1 MRVSARGYKRNS
13 GSREILDEEVL
24 EAVVNRDHEYPNK
37 LYLKK
42 NPSDGSVTL
51 SIAPRTLSG
60 FGGEYTISVRFT
72 EDEIAKLFL
81 ECFPSMRDVITRVAE
96 QPAGT
101 DDLDDDLDNVE
112 L

>member
-1 MRVSARGYKRNS
+1 MRVSARGYKRDS
-13 GSREILDEEVL
+13 GPREILDEEVL
-24 EAVVNRDHEYPNK
+24 DAVVNRESDFNFPNT

-60 FGGEYTISVRFT
+60 FGGEYSLSVLLT

-81 ECFPSMRDVITRVAE
+81 ECFPNMRDVITRVAKRD
-96 QPAGT
+96 PAPDPV
-101 DDLDDDLDNVE
+101 DDIE
-112 L
+112 GR